1 MIQIDD
7 KEKQAEEK
15 RFLNKRVIICIIIT
29 LVIFCGFAC
38 KLFVW
43 QIVEGEEYARL
54 ADTSTAYTVTTDAT
68 RGEILDCNGK
78 GLAVNRTGYRIVLDK
93 LYIDS
98 DKLDNTILSLIR
110 LMNSRNEKW
119 IDNLPIK
126 LTDDGA
132 FKFKNGM
139 KDEIKTLK
147 SKDYLNVGESESAEK
162 CMKLLSERYKL
173 DDKNFART
181 TLRNLV
187 SVHYNMERTWYS
199 NTNPYIFAKGISS
212 DMLAIVSENMQSVSG
227 VEIQTYLTRHNPKGK
242 LAPHIL
248 GALGSINQEEYEKKQ
263 AEGKDYGFN
272 DSIGKFGLELAYE
285 DQLKGVGGERIV
297 QKNSDGNVTKV
308 VESVNAKP
316 GNTLYLTID
325 SKLQQV
331 ANDALKTQVNAARA
345 YGGNGGDGSDCHT
358 GAVVMLDV
366 NDFSVLAASS
376 YPTFNLNKYSKYGD
390 YYVKLAEDKNA
401 PIYNRAFIGSFAPGS
416 VFKPCVAAAALQE
429 NVIGEGTFFT
439 CNHIYDYYPSN
450 PVKCMGTHGS
460 IGLRTAITKSCNA
473 YFAETG
479 RRLGIDTMYLYAEKF
494 GLGEKTGLEVE
505 ESNGILAGR
514 DSKTW
519 QEGNTVQAAIG
530 QSDNAFTPVQLAT
543 YTATIANGGKRY
555 RTHLV
560 KEIKNYE
567 RTKTVYKYNT
577 KKPELEDTC
586 GVSSYNLS
594 IVQNAMRNVVSDP
607 GGTAYSVFGNYSIPV
622 AAKTGTA
629 ENAGSDHTVFICYA
643 PFDKPKVAVAVVLE
657 HGAHGQFSMNVA
669 KSLLDE
675 YFGLNKPQNTT
686 DNNDSSDTSDTSE
699 DSGNSDNYNDSDYSD
714 E

>member
-1 MIQIDD
+1 MIELDD
-7 KEKQAEEK
+7 KEKQTEEK
-15 RFLNKRVIICIIIT
+15 KFLNKRAVICIIIT

-43 QIVEGEEYARL
+43 QIVEGESYSKL
-54 ADTSTAYTVTTDAT
+54 ADNSTAYTVTTDAT

-93 LYIDS
+93 LYIES

-119 IDNLPIK
+119 IDILPIK
-126 LTDDGA
+126 LDENGN
-132 FKFKNGM
+132 FKFKKND
-139 KDEIKTLK
+139 KSEIKMLK
-147 SKDYLNVGESESAEK
+147 SKDFLNVKSSESAQS
-162 CMKLLSERYKL
+162 CMKLLSQRYEL
-173 DDKNFART
+173 DKVKYAKS

-248 GALGSINQEEYEKKQ
+248 GALGSITKEEYDKKKE
-263 AEGKDYGFN
+263 EGKEYGLN

-308 VESVNAKP
+308 IESVNAKP

-325 SKLQQV
+325 SKIQKA
-331 ANDALKTQVNAARA
+331 ANDALKKQVKAARDYA
-345 YGGNGGDGSDCHT
+345 GSGGDGHDCYT
-358 GAVVMLDV
+358 GAAVMLDV
-366 NDFSVLAASS
+366 KDFSVLAAAS
-376 YPTFNLNKYSKYGD
+376 YPTFNLNKYSKYSD
-390 YYVKLAEDKNA
+390 YYVKLFEKKKHA
-401 PIYNRAFIGSFAPGS
+401 PVFNRAFVGSFAPGS

-429 NVIGEGTFFT
+429 HIIGEGTFFT
-439 CNHIYDYYPSN
+439 CNRVYDFYPTN
-450 PVKCMGTHGS
+450 PVKCMGTHGT
-460 IGLRTAITKSCNA
+460 IGLRTALTKSCNV

-479 RRLGIDTMYLYAEKF
+479 RKLGINTMYLYAEKF
-494 GLGEKTGLEVE
+494 GLGEKTGLEVD

-519 QEGNTVQAAIG
+519 MDGNTVQAAIG

-543 YTATIANGGKRY
+543 YTATIANNGTRL

-560 KEIKNYE
+560 KEIRNYK
-567 RTKTVYKYNT
+567 RTKTVYKYNR
-577 KKPELEDTC
+577 KKPEVEDTC
-586 GVSSYNLS
+586 GVSKSNLS
-594 IVQNAMRNVVSDP
+594 IVQSAMRNVVVDP

-643 PFDKPKVAVAVVLE
+643 PYDKPKVAVAVVLE

-669 KSLLDE
+669 KSMLDE
-675 YFGLNKPQNTT
+675 YFGFNKPKENITNSTETT
-686 DNNDSSDTSDTSE
+686 ESE
-699 DSGNSDNYNDSDYSD
+699 Y

>member
-1 MIQIDD
+1 MIDD
-7 KEKQAEEK
+7 KEKQENEK
-15 RFLNKRVIICIIIT
+15 RFINKRVIICIIIT
-29 LVIFCGFAC
+29 VVIFCGFVS

-43 QIVEGEEYARL
+43 QIVEGKQYAKQ
-54 ADTSTAYTVTTDAT
+54 AETSTAYTVTTDAT
-68 RGEILDCNGK
+68 RGEILDCNGE

-93 LYIDS
+93 LYIDA
-98 DKLDNTILSLIR
+98 DKLDHTILSLIK
-110 LMNSRNEKW
+110 LMKTRGEKW
-119 IDNLPIK
+119 IDILPIRISSAG
-126 LTDDGA
+126 T
-132 FKFKNGM
+132 FKFKKSM
-139 KDEIKTLK
+139 RDEIKMLK
-147 SKDYLNVGESESAEK
+147 SKDFLDLKPSDNAETAAE
-162 CMKLLSERYKL
+162 LLVKRYNIDIK
-173 DDKNFART
+173 KIKT
-181 TLRNLV
+181 KKSLRNLL

-248 GALGSINQEEYEKKQ
+248 GALGSITKEEYDEKQ
-263 AEGKDYGFN
+263 AEGKSYGFN

-297 QKNSDGNVTKV
+297 QKNADGNVTKV

-316 GNTLYLTID
+316 GHTLCLTID
-325 SKLQQV
+325 SKLQKV
-331 ANDALKTQVNAARA
+331 ANDALKTQVEAARKFGETEAA
-345 YGGNGGDGSDCHT
+345 YKGDGQGEDCRT

-366 NDFSVLAASS
+366 KDFSVLAAAS

-390 YYVKLAEDKNA
+390 YYVNLVQDKNA

-439 CNHIYDYYPSN
+439 CNKIYDYYPTN
-450 PVKCMGTHGS
+450 PVACMGTHGS
-460 IGLRTAITKSCNA
+460 IGLRTALTKSCNS

-494 GLGEKTGLEVE
+494 GLGEKTGVE
-505 ESNGILAGR
+505 IDESNGTLAGR

-519 QEGNTVQAAIG
+519 MEGNTVQAAIG
-530 QSDNAFTPVQLAT
+530 QSDNAFTPAQLAT
-543 YTATIANGGKRY
+543 YVATIANNGTRL

-567 RTKTVYKYNT
+567 RSKTIYKYNT
-577 KKPELEDTC
+577 KKPEVEDTC
-586 GVSSYNLS
+586 GVSEYNLS
-594 IVQNAMRNVVSDP
+594 LVQSAMRNVVADP
-607 GGTAYSVFGNYSIPV
+607 SGTAYSVFGNYKIPV

-643 PFDKPKVAVAVVLE
+643 PYDKPKVAIAVVLE
-657 HGAHGQFSMNVA
+657 HGAHGKYSMNVA
-669 KSLLDE
+669 KSLMDE
-675 YFGLNKPQNTT
+675 YFKN
-686 DNNDSSDTSDTSE
+686 
-699 DSGNSDNYNDSDYSD
+699 
-714 E
+714 

>member
-1 MIQIDD
+1 MIIC
-7 KEKQAEEK
+7 
-15 RFLNKRVIICIIIT
+15 VIIA

-43 QIVEGEEYARL
+43 QIVEGESYSKL
-54 ADTSTAYTVTTDAT
+54 ALSSTAYTVTTDAT
-68 RGEILDCNGK
+68 RGEILDRDGK

-93 LYIDS
+93 LYIDRK
-98 DKLDNTILSLIR
+98 KLDNTILSLIR

-119 IDNLPIK
+119 IDILPIK
-126 LTDDGA
+126 LSESGKFEFKKGA
-132 FKFKNGM
+132 KS
-139 KDEIKTLK
+139 EIKMLK
-147 SKDYLNVGESESAEK
+147 SKDFLNVKDSESAES
-162 CMKLLSERYKL
+162 CMQLLIKRY
-173 DDKNFART
+173 DIETPYARKT
-181 TLRNLV
+181 IRNLV

-199 NTNPYIFAKGISS
+199 NTNPYVFANGISS

-227 VEIQTYLTRHNPKGK
+227 VEIQTYLTRHNPQGK

-248 GALGSINQEEYEKKQ
+248 GALGSITKEEYDKKQ
-263 AEGKDYGFN
+263 EEGKDYGLN

-297 QKNSDGNVTKV
+297 QKNADGNVTKV

-316 GNTLYLTID
+316 GNTLYLTLD
-325 SKLQQV
+325 SKLQKT
-331 ANDALKTQVNAARA
+331 ANKALEREINAARA
-345 YGGNGGDGSDCHT
+345 YGGSNGDGHDCYT
-358 GAVVMLDV
+358 GAAVMLDV
-366 NDFSVLAASS
+366 KDFSVLAASS
-376 YPTFNLNKYSKYGD
+376 YPTFNLNKYSKYSD
-390 YYVKLAEDKNA
+390 YYVNLFDEKKHS
-401 PIYNRAFIGSFAPGS
+401 PVYNRAFIGSFAPGS

-429 NVIGEGTFFT
+429 NIIGEGTFIT
-439 CNHIYDYYPSN
+439 CNHIYDHYPTN

-460 IGLRTAITKSCNA
+460 IGLRTALSKSCNV

-494 GLGEKTGLEVE
+494 GLGEKTGLEVD
-505 ESNGILAGR
+505 ESNGTLAGR

-543 YTATIANGGKRY
+543 YTATIANNGTRL
-555 RTHLV
+555 RTHLI
-560 KEIKNYE
+560 KEIKNYK
-567 RTKTVYKYNT
+567 RTKTIYKYNR
-577 KKPELEDTC
+577 KKPEVEDTC
-586 GVSSYNLS
+586 GVSKYNLS
-594 IVQNAMRNVVSDP
+594 VVQSAMRSVVADS
-607 GGTAYSVFGNYSIPV
+607 GGTAYSVFGNYPIPV

-643 PFDKPKVAVAVVLE
+643 PYDKPKVAVAVVLE
-657 HGAHGQFSMNVA
+657 HGAHGQFSMGVA

-675 YFGLNKPQNTT
+675 YFGLNKPEKN
-686 DNNDSSDTSDTSE
+686 E
-699 DSGNSDNYNDSDYSD
+699 D

>member
-1 MIQIDD
+1 MIVDD

-15 RFLNKRVIICIIIT
+15 RFLNKRVIICLIII

-38 KLFVW
+38 KLFMW
-43 QIVEGEEYARL
+43 QIVEGESYSKL

-93 LYIDS
+93 LYIDAAN
-98 DKLDNTILSLIR
+98 LDNTILSLMR

-126 LTDDGA
+126 IDEQGVYR
-132 FKFKNGM
+132 FKKGRS
-139 KDEIKTLK
+139 DEIKVLK
-147 SKDYLNVGESESAEK
+147 SKDYLDLKSSDNAEK
-162 CMKLLSERYKL
+162 CMKLLAERYEL
-173 DDKNFART
+173 EDKQLAKA

-212 DMLAIVSENMQSVSG
+212 DMLSIVSENMQSVSG
-227 VEIQTYLTRHNPKGK
+227 VEIQTYLTRHNPQGK

-248 GALGSINQEEYEKKQ
+248 GALGSINQEEYEQKQ
-263 AEGKDYGFN
+263 SEGKDYGFN

-285 DQLKGVGGERIV
+285 DELKGVGGERIV

-316 GNTLYLTID
+316 GHTLYLTLD
-325 SKLQQV
+325 SKLQKV
-331 ANDALKTQVNAARA
+331 ANDSLKKQVDAARA
-345 YGGNGGDGSDCHT
+345 YGESDGGNGADCKT

-390 YYVKLAEDKNA
+390 YYVNLVEDKNA

-439 CNHIYDYYPSN
+439 CNHIYDHYPTN

-460 IGLRTAITKSCNA
+460 IGLRTAITKSCNS

-479 RRLGIDTMYLYAEKF
+479 RLLGIDTMYLYAEKF

-560 KEIKNYE
+560 KEIRNYK

-577 KKPELEDTC
+577 KKPEVEDTC
-586 GVSSYNLS
+586 GVSAYNLS
-594 IVQNAMRNVVSDP
+594 IVQNAMRNVVADP

-675 YFGLNKPQNTT
+675 YFGLNKPQKTSDNSENTE
-686 DNNDSSDTSDTSE
+686 NSDTSD
-699 DSGNSDNYNDSDYSD
+699 NSDNNYSD
-714 E
+714 EDTEYYDE

>member
-1 MIQIDD
+1 MIDD
-7 KEKQAEEK
+7 KEKQENEK
-15 RFLNKRVIICIIIT
+15 RFINKRVIICIIIT
-29 LVIFCGFAC
+29 VVIFCGFVS

-43 QIVEGEEYARL
+43 QIVEGKQYAKQ
-54 ADTSTAYTVTTDAT
+54 AETSTAYTVTTDAT
-68 RGEILDCNGK
+68 RGEILDCNGE

-93 LYIDS
+93 LYIDA
-98 DKLDNTILSLIR
+98 DKLDHTILSLIK
-110 LMNSRNEKW
+110 LMKTRGEKW
-119 IDNLPIK
+119 IDILPIRISSAG
-126 LTDDGA
+126 T
-132 FKFKNGM
+132 FKFKKSM
-139 KDEIKTLK
+139 RDEIKMLK
-147 SKDYLNVGESESAEK
+147 SKDFLDLKPSDNAETAAE
-162 CMKLLSERYKL
+162 LLVKRYNIDIK
-173 DDKNFART
+173 KIKT
-181 TLRNLV
+181 KKSLRNLL

-248 GALGSINQEEYEKKQ
+248 GALGSITKEEYDEKQ
-263 AEGKDYGFN
+263 AEGKSYGFN

-297 QKNSDGNVTKV
+297 QKNADGNVTKV

-316 GNTLYLTID
+316 GHTLCLTID
-325 SKLQQV
+325 SKLQKV
-331 ANDALKTQVNAARA
+331 ANDALKTQVEAARKFGETEAA
-345 YGGNGGDGSDCHT
+345 YKGDGQGEDCRT

-366 NDFSVLAASS
+366 KDFSVLAAAS

-390 YYVKLAEDKNA
+390 YYVNLVQDKNA

-439 CNHIYDYYPSN
+439 CNKIYDYYPTN
-450 PVKCMGTHGS
+450 PVACMGTHGS
-460 IGLRTAITKSCNA
+460 IGLRTALTKSCNS

-494 GLGEKTGLEVE
+494 GLGEKTGVE
-505 ESNGILAGR
+505 IDESNGTLAGR

-519 QEGNTVQAAIG
+519 MEGNTVQAAIG
-530 QSDNAFTPVQLAT
+530 QSDNAFTPAQLAT
-543 YTATIANGGKRY
+543 YVATIANNGTRL

-567 RTKTVYKYNT
+567 RSKTIYKYNT
-577 KKPELEDTC
+577 KKPEVEDTC
-586 GVSSYNLS
+586 GVSEYNLS
-594 IVQNAMRNVVSDP
+594 LVQSAMRNVVADP
-607 GGTAYSVFGNYSIPV
+607 SGTAYSVFGNYKIPV

-643 PFDKPKVAVAVVLE
+643 PYDKPKVAIAVVLE
-657 HGAHGQFSMNVA
+657 HGAHGKYSMNVA
-669 KSLLDE
+669 KSLMDE
-675 YFGLNKPQNTT
+675 YFKK
-686 DNNDSSDTSDTSE
+686 
-699 DSGNSDNYNDSDYSD
+699 
-714 E
+714 

>member
-1 MIQIDD
+1 MQADD
-7 KEKQAEEK
+7 KEKLEDEK
-15 RFLNKRVIICIIIT
+15 RFLNKRVIICVLIM
-29 LVIFCGFAC
+29 LVIFCGFGC
-38 KLFVW
+38 KLFIW
-43 QIVEGEEYARL
+43 QIVEGEEYSKL
-54 ADTSTAYTVTTDAT
+54 AYSSTAYTVTTDAT
-68 RGEILDCNGK
+68 RGEILDCKGK
-78 GLAVNRTGYRIVLDK
+78 GLAVNKTGYRIVLDK
-93 LYIDS
+93 LYIDAE
-98 DKLDNTILSLIR
+98 KLDDTIISLIR
-110 LMNSRNEKW
+110 LMNSRDEKW

-126 LTDDGA
+126 LTEQGT
-132 FKFKNGM
+132 FKFKNGR
-139 KDEIKTLK
+139 KDEIKILK
-147 SKDYLNVGESESAEK
+147 SKDYLDLKPEDNAEK
-162 CMKLLSERYKL
+162 CMELLAERYNL
-173 DDKNFART
+173 TDKKFARA

-242 LAPHIL
+242 IAPHIL
-248 GALGSINQEEYEKKQ
+248 GALGSISKEEYDKKQ
-263 AEGKDYGFN
+263 SEGKEYGLN

-285 DQLKGVGGERIV
+285 DQLKGKGGERIV
-297 QKNSDGNVTKV
+297 QKNSDGNVTNA

-316 GNTLYLTID
+316 GHTLYLTLD

-331 ANDALKTQVNAARA
+331 ANDALKREVTAARA
-345 YGGNGGDGSDCHT
+345 AGGNGGDGADCFT
-358 GAVVMLDV
+358 GAVVMLKV
-366 NDFSVLAASS
+366 KDFSVLAASS

-390 YYVKLAEDKNA
+390 YYVDLVQDKHS
-401 PIYNRAFIGSFAPGS
+401 PIFNRAFVGSFAPGS

-429 NVIGEGTFFT
+429 NIIDEGSYFT
-439 CNHIYDYYPSN
+439 CNHIYNYYPSN
-450 PVKCMGTHGS
+450 PIACMGNHGS
-460 IGLRTAITKSCNA
+460 IGLRTALTKSCNV

-543 YTATIANGGKRY
+543 YTATIANGGKRL

-560 KEIKNYE
+560 KEIRNYK
-567 RTKTVYKYNT
+567 RTKTLYKYNT
-577 KKPELEDTC
+577 KKPEVEDTC

-594 IVQNAMRNVVSDP
+594 IVQSAMRNVVADS
-607 GGTAYSVFGNYSIPV
+607 GGTAYPVFGNYPIPV

-629 ENAGSDHTVFICYA
+629 ENSGSDHTVFICYA
-643 PFDKPKVAVAVVLE
+643 PYDKPKVAIAVVLE
-657 HGAHGQFSMNVA
+657 HGAHGQYSMGVA

-675 YFGLNKPQNTT
+675 YFGLNKPDKT
-686 DNNDSSDTSDTSE
+686 DNESDDSE
-699 DSGNSDNYNDSDYSD
+699 